1 MSSERLSAL
10 TDPSLERVVYVVRHG
25 ERIDQIDP
33 SWVNT
38 APEPHDPPLT
48 KLGVAQ
54 AQRTGEYIAEDRQR
68 NGYNTALTVL
78 SSPFY
83 RTLQTAEGII
93 HGVTKQSGLAE
104 RPALYLYPPL
114 SEWLAIDYFP
124 EPLPHDSFTHS
135 NRIGQFPFLK
145 PPKVD
150 FPSPLP
156 PYPESRIEMRQRF
169 LHSFLHAIENYS
181 SPSTHLILVSH
192 GAGCQAIP
200 QQLAA
205 AQIVRPFELR
215 IPETPYCCVT
225 KLVKKPNETE
235 WCLEVCAGTQHLTDL
250 LERTGTEFVVGGP
263 TPVGGGAGPSDGQNV
278 RWRAHG

>member
-33 SWVNT
+33 SWSNT
-38 APEPHDPPLT
+38 APEPYDPPLT
-48 KLGVAQ
+48 ELGVAQ
-54 AQRTGEYIAEDRQR
+54 AQRTGQYIAEDRQR
-68 NGYNTALTVL
+68 NGYKTALTVL

-93 HGVTKQSGLAE
+93 HGVTKHSSLAE
-104 RPALYLYPPL
+104 RPAMYLYPPL
-114 SEWLAIDYFP
+114 SEWLARDYFP
-124 EPLPHDSFTHS
+124 EPLPDDSFTHA
-135 NRIGQFPFLK
+135 NRIRQFPVLE

-150 FPSPLP
+150 FPTPLP
-156 PYPESRIEMRQRF
+156 PYPESRTEMRQRF
-169 LHSFLHAIENYS
+169 LHSFLDAIENYS

-225 KLVKKPNETE
+225 KLVKKLNEKE

-250 LERTGTEFVVGGP
+250 LERTGTEFVVKC
-263 TPVGGGAGPSDGQNV
+263 
-278 RWRAHG
+278 